1 MDINLQIKTRV
12 YNNSAKVLQ
21 HLKPNAGAGLTYYL

>member
-1 MDINLQIKTRV
+1 MDVNLQIKTDV

-21 HLKPNAGAGLTYYL
+21 HLKPNAMARLTYYL